1 MQRLR
6 NLRPDLPLQSDS
18 TGVKDMVKEF
28 NILITGVGGQGVI
41 LMSELLGKSAVKD
54 GLRIRGS
61 EILGMAVRGGSV
73 TSVIRLGDEVYGPLI
88 PMGKCDVLIGM
99 EPSEALRNIA
109 YLSKSSL
116 VIINTAATIPFTV
129 SLGKSKYPSLDE
141 ITGKLSKAS
150 NRIIKLD
157 AAQTAQQA
165 GSLLT
170 TNIVMLGALFG
181 TELLPIKMA
190 TIKET
195 IQAHFSAKVAPV
207 NIKAFDLGY
216 EVCRQAVK

>member
-1 MQRLR
+1 
-6 NLRPDLPLQSDS
+6 
-18 TGVKDMVKEF
+18 MVKEF

-41 LMSELLGKSAVKD
+41 LMSELLGKSAVEER
-54 GLRIRGS
+54 LRVRGS

-73 TSVIRLGDEVYGPLI
+73 TSAIRLGDEVYGPLI
-88 PMGKCDVLIGM
+88 PMGKCDALVGM
-99 EPSEALRNIA
+99 EPAEALRSIT

-116 VIINTAATIPFTV
+116 VIVNIVITLPFTV
-129 SLGKSKYPSLDE
+129 SIGKSKYPSLEE
-141 ITGKLSKAS
+141 ILEKLDNAS
-150 NRIIKLD
+150 GRVIKLD
-157 AAQTAQQA
+157 ATQIAQQA

-181 TELLPIKMA
+181 TGKLPISIE

-195 IQAHFSAKVAPV
+195 IRARFPAKTAPV

-216 EVCRQAVK
+216 QACQQALK

>member
-1 MQRLR
+1 MA
-6 NLRPDLPLQSDS
+6 
-18 TGVKDMVKEF
+18 KEF

-41 LMSELLGKSAVKD
+41 LMSELLGRAAVAD
-54 GLRIRGS
+54 ELRVRGS

-73 TSVIRLGDEVYGPLI
+73 ISVIRIGDKVYGPLI
-88 PMGKCDVLIGM
+88 PMGKCNTLVGM

-116 VIINTAATIPFTV
+116 VILNTAATVPFTV
-129 SLGKSKYPSLDE
+129 SVGESKYPSLAKIME
-141 ITGKLSKAS
+141 KLGKAS
-150 NRIIKLD
+150 GRIIQLN
-157 AAQTAQQA
+157 AAQLAQEA

-181 TELLPIKMA
+181 TGLPPIKTA
-190 TIKET
+190 TIKES
-195 IQAHFSAKVAPV
+195 IQARFPAKVAPV

-216 EVCRQAVK
+216 EACRQAVKKSGVRRKDKG

>member
-1 MQRLR
+1 
-6 NLRPDLPLQSDS
+6 
-18 TGVKDMVKEF
+18 MVKEF

-54 GLRIRGS
+54 GLRVRGS

-73 TSVIRLGDEVYGPLI
+73 TSIIRIGDEVYGPLI
-88 PMGKCDVLIGM
+88 PMGKCDALVGM
-99 EPSEALRNIA
+99 EPSEALRNVT

-116 VIINTAATIPFTV
+116 VILNTAATIPFTV
-129 SLGKSKYPSLDE
+129 SLGKSKYPGLDE
-141 ITGKLSKAS
+141 ILGKLSQAS
-150 NRIIKLD
+150 GRVVKLD
-157 AAQTAQQA
+157 AAQLAQQA

-181 TELLPIKMA
+181 SEQLPINIE
-190 TIKET
+190 TIKES
-195 IQAHFSAKVAPV
+195 IQARFPAKAAPV

-216 EVCRQAVK
+216 EACRQAL

>member
-1 MQRLR
+1 
-6 NLRPDLPLQSDS
+6 
-18 TGVKDMVKEF
+18 MVKEF

-54 GLRIRGS
+54 GLRVRGS

-73 TSVIRLGDEVYGPLI
+73 TSIIRIGDEVYGPLI
-88 PMGKCDVLIGM
+88 PMGKCDALVGM
-99 EPSEALRNIA
+99 EPSEALRNVT

-116 VIINTAATIPFTV
+116 VILNTAVTIPFTV
-129 SLGKSKYPSLDE
+129 SLGKSKYPGLDE
-141 ITGKLSKAS
+141 ILGKLSQAS
-150 NRIIKLD
+150 GRVVKLD
-157 AAQTAQQA
+157 AAQLAQQA

-170 TNIVMLGALFG
+170 TNIVMLGALFS
-181 TELLPIKMA
+181 TELLPIKIA

-195 IQAHFSAKVAPV
+195 IQAHFPAKVAPI

-216 EVCRQAVK
+216 QTCRQALCQ